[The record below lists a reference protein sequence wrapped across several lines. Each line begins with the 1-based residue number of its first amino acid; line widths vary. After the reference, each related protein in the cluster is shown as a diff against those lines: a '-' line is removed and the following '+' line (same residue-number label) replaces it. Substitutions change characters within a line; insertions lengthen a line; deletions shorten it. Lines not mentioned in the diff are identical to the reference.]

1 MGSFHFCSGSNAMQ
15 SSKEAA
21 RLFELFI
28 IRTVRLDEMQKS
40 SANLLSVY
48 QEELGWCIASL
59 LREELSRIVL
69 RISCDKFRRVPLH
82 ETSNVVAD
90 IFKNNSTL
98 RVANYKEAG
107 GHHAYLDQQIAV
119 KLDASIKGL
128 RSHIP
133 QAQKVVEELQE
144 LVEKVTCMMD
154 HDLELLLEKV
164 GLGTS
169 AMDQNECVLGE
180 DVDSKVFAL
189 VERQTSDYATIMSG
203 ILSMLEKDL
212 QMQEMVVADLRL
224 DTDSGC
230 LQAYSQMWALRPFVD
245 ERLIQEALNWVG
257 KKATVGT
264 PTQL

>member
-48 QEELGWCIASL
+48 QEEL
-59 LREELSRIVL
+59 
-69 RISCDKFRRVPLH
+69 DKFRRVPLH

>member
-48 QEELGWCIASL
+48 QEEL
-59 LREELSRIVL
+59 
-69 RISCDKFRRVPLH
+69 DKFRRVPLH

-119 KLDASIKGL
+119 KSVDASIKGL